1 MSASLLR
8 KGLEL
13 LGEPAGSRAEP
24 GQGPQNRTRRKRSSR
39 KNQATVK
46 GKVTKSALGTPDPFP
61 TPEEFQKRQRQDH
74 LEENLRLM
82 KKKRVTADPKVTVKI
97 LLQNRGRKAR
107 DRPATKPKTEKPQ
120 GTVFTEEDFRKF
132 QEEYFGNP
140 GTK

>member
-46 GKVTKSALGTPDPFP
+46 GKVTKSAL
-61 TPEEFQKRQRQDH
+61 EEFQKRQRQDH

>member
-13 LGEPAGSRAEP
+13 LGEPAGSRTGP
-24 GQGPQNRTRRKRSSR
+24 GPARGRQNRIPEKRSSR

-46 GKVTKSALGTPDPFP
+46 GKVTKSAL
-61 TPEEFQKRQRQDH
+61 EEFQKRQRQDH
-74 LEENLRLM
+74 LQENLRFM
-82 KKKRVTADPKVTVKI
+82 KKKLVAVDPKITTKI
-97 LLQNRGRKAR
+97 LLQNQGRKAK
-107 DRPATKPKTEKPQ
+107 DRPATKLKKEKPQ

-132 QEEYFGNP
+132 QEEYFGNS